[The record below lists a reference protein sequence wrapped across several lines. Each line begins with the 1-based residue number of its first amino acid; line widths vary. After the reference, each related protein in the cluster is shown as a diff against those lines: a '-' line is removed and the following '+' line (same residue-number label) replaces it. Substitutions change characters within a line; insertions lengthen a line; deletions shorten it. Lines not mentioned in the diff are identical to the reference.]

1 MDLHKFVGTEMVNDV
16 WQDQVLEVGGSYFI
30 GDFETYYGGEVTEAL
45 RKSLFIQPDL
55 LAGSDFSGGSVER
68 SNHKAFLEMY
78 GEVEGVY
85 EVWGGMG
92 TYGVAIRLD
101 VSEDNKEIKEL
112 LNSLEN
118 YCLIDEEAHS
128 ALEHEWEC
136 EAMKDIVSDLC
147 RNIDLEAY
155 IPDYETLL
163 ENDEKIEEHAWS
175 AIRELN
181 LNFVL
186 ENNSAYIDSDQV
198 QSYVEDMLLIEHCT
212 KLPLLINREWACE
225 DNRQKYIDKCSN

>member
-1 MDLHKFVGTEMVNDV
+1 MDLYAFVGTELVNGA
-16 WQDQVLEVGGSYFI
+16 WQDRVLEVGGSYFI
-30 GDFETYYGGEVTEAL
+30 GDFEAYNGEVTEAL
-45 RKSLFIQPDL
+45 RKSLFIQPNL
-55 LAGSDFSGGSVER
+55 FAGSDYSGGSIER
-68 SNHKAFLEMY
+68 SNHKAFLELY

-85 EVWGGMG
+85 DIYGGMG

-101 VSEDNKEIKEL
+101 VSEDNTEIKEL
-112 LNSLEN
+112 LDSLKN

-128 ALEHEWEC
+128 KMEHEWDC
-136 EAMKDIVSDLC
+136 EALKDIVSDLC

-163 ENDEKIEEHAWS
+163 ENEEKIEEYAWD
-175 AIRELN
+175 AVRELN
-181 LNFVL
+181 LNFVH
-186 ENNSAYIDSDQV
+186 ENNSAYLDYEELKP
-198 QSYVEDMLLIEHCT
+198 YVEDILLIEHCT